1 MMIGDGLK
9 REEIEQVIDENEL
22 HDKIIFLGEKKY
34 NEIPDLYTRNTRKGD
49 IFLIIYNYFF

>member
-34 NEIPDLYTRNTRKGD
+34 NEIPDLLRKGD
-49 IFLIIYNYFF
+49 IFLIIHNYFF